1 MKLGLASPLIYKI
14 LFPWRK
20 YKYLAGSLGSWTVI
34 GYVLEYV
41 TFLVDTFATS
51 FVVID
56 VYNDS
61 SETTNATVASFTGV
75 EVQLSKLKLWTI
87 QFNGFAA

>member
-1 MKLGLASPLIYKI
+1 MKLALASPFLYKI
-14 LFPWRK
+14 LLPWRK

-34 GYVLEYV
+34 GYVLEYAK
-41 TFLVDTFATS
+41 FLVANFAPS

-56 VYNDS
+56 VYNDN
-61 SETTNATVASFTGV
+61 SETTNATVASFTSV

-87 QFNGFAA
+87 SFNGFAA